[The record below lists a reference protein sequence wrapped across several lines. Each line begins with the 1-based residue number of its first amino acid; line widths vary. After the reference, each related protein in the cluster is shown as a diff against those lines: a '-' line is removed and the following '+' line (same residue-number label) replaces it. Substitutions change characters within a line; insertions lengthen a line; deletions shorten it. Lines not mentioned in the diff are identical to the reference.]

1 MAEINK
7 VIVIPEGKIRDYVD
21 GTIRNDTPEEYVRQ
35 TVEKRLVNE
44 HKYPKEKI
52 AVEYPIQMG
61 SGRKRADIVVFTD
74 DVLTEADKKDQHRI
88 KIIIE
93 CKKEAVKPSDKD
105 NGIEQL
111 KTYMSACNNCEW
123 GMWTNGLHKTVYR
136 KSIDEKGHFVYSEF
150 NDIPSADGSTDENER
165 PNRNTLKKAYDDNLL
180 FVFRTCHNIIYSNEG
195 LQPNEAFFEFLRNTY
210 APSLLLHL
218 V

>member
-1 MAEINK
+1 MAEIDK

-88 KIIIE
+88 KVIIE
-93 CKKEAVKPSDKD
+93 CKKDSELYKKLEEDNAYLQDRYARYPRPEDKPR
-105 NGIEQL
+105 
-111 KTYMSACNNCEW
+111 
-123 GMWTNGLHKTVYR
+123 TVVG
-136 KSIDEKGHFVYSEF
+136 K
-150 NDIPSADGSTDENER
+150 
-165 PNRNTLKKAYDDNLL
+165 
-180 FVFRTCHNIIYSNEG
+180 
-195 LQPNEAFFEFLRNTY
+195 
-210 APSLLLHL
+210 
-218 V
+218 

>member
-61 SGRKRADIVVFTD
+61 SGRKRADIVAGTRHKQQV
-74 DVLTEADKKDQHRI
+74 VI
-88 KIIIE
+88 
-93 CKKEAVKPSDKD
+93 V
-105 NGIEQL
+105 
-111 KTYMSACNNCEW
+111 
-123 GMWTNGLHKTVYR
+123 GLFQCV
-136 KSIDEKGHFVYSEF
+136 SIG
-150 NDIPSADGSTDENER
+150 
-165 PNRNTLKKAYDDNLL
+165 
-180 FVFRTCHNIIYSNEG
+180 
-195 LQPNEAFFEFLRNTY
+195 AFILIG
-210 APSLLLHL
+210 
-218 V
+218 

>member
-1 MAEINK
+1 MTNTDI
-7 VIVIPEGKIRDYVD
+7 VIAIPEGKIRDYID

-44 HKYPKEKI
+44 HKYAKENI

-61 SGRKRADIVVFTD
+61 SGRKRADIVIFP
-74 DVLTEADKKDQHRI
+74 DVLTEVDKKDQHRI

-93 CKKEAVKPSDKD
+93 CKKEAIKPSDKD

-136 KSIDEKGHFVYSEF
+136 KTIDENVVS
-150 NDIPSADGSTDENER
+150 
-165 PNRNTLKKAYDDNLL
+165 
-180 FVFRTCHNIIYSNEG
+180 
-195 LQPNEAFFEFLRNTY
+195 
-210 APSLLLHL
+210 
-218 V
+218 